1 MEENKSAT
9 SFKVGGELFAVDTKS
24 VRHILENI
32 KPTPVPLTK
41 PFVKGII
48 NNHGTMIPVV
58 DFRTLL
64 GREQDDNLPEQC
76 IVVLGIEENGKEEM
90 LGFIVD
96 EMNDV
101 FEYST
106 DNFNPDS
113 VLDLS
118 IEVQNA
124 VAGTIKTADDNFV
137 CLLKAPDLAKAL
149 L

>member
-9 SFKVGGELFAVDTKS
+9 SFKVGGELFAVNTKT
-24 VRHILENI
+24 VRHILENS

-64 GREQDDNLPEQC
+64 GREQDPNLPEKC
-76 IVVLGIEENGKEEM
+76 IIVLGIEQNGKEEM
-90 LGFIVD
+90 IGFIVD
-96 EMNDV
+96 EMDDV
-101 FEYST
+101 FEYSQE
-106 DNFNPDS
+106 NFTPES

-124 VAGTIKTADDNFV
+124 VFGTIKHEEKFV
-137 CLLKAPDLAKAL
+137 CLLKASDLAKAL

>member
-9 SFKVGGELFAVDTKS
+9 SFKVGGELFAVNTKT
-24 VRHILENI
+24 VRHILENS

-64 GREQDDNLPEQC
+64 GREQDPNLPEKG
-76 IVVLGIEENGKEEM
+76 IVVLGIEQNGKEEM
-90 LGFIVD
+90 IGFIVD
-96 EMNDV
+96 EMDDV
-101 FEYST
+101 FEYSQE
-106 DNFNPDS
+106 NFTPES

-118 IEVQNA
+118 FEVQNA
-124 VAGTIKTADDNFV
+124 VFGTIKHEDKFV
-137 CLLKAPDLAKAL
+137 CLLKASDLAKAL